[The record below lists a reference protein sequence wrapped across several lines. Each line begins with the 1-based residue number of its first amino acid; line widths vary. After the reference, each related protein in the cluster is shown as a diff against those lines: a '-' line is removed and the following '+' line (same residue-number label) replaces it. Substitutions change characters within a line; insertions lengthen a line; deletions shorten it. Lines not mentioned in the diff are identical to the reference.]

1 MFRGKQVP
9 PLLDPQMRRLGRVK
23 VSWEMLESFPD
34 LVREALADV
43 LILDAWLDPADRVI
57 TYTGASEHF
66 AESCEGDV
74 IRVYTVEVNSDG
86 RVRFRI

>member
-43 LILDAWLDPADRVI
+43 LILDAWLDPASISPSRARA
-57 TYTGASEHF
+57 TSSGCTPSR
-66 AESCEGDV
+66 S
-74 IRVYTVEVNSDG
+74 TVTDG
-86 RVRFRI
+86 